1 MNPENNKINT
11 FMNILSQNLASNFL
25 RILQNPF
32 NIQSQLN
39 NTTNIRNNQLLENF
53 KLSNDSLIINDNNN
67 KKDIFKIKKNKKIR
81 EKHKK

>member
-32 NIQSQLN
+32 NIQPQLN
-39 NTTNIRNNQLLENF
+39 NTANIRNNQLLENF
-53 KLSNDSLIINDNNN
+53 QFSNDSLLINDNHNQ
-67 KKDIFKIKKNKKIR
+67 KDIFKIKK
-81 EKHKK
+81 